1 MLLLCF
7 GFLLLFCVFWIGRMW
22 SRALPVGGAR
32 KLSDL
37 AGEYLRCLIVVWS
50 LHVCTSYF
58 IDWWVNGKSGQKR
71 HNSQLDWRLDDD
83 IGRKHHEKW
92 SRDALFFFTSLPLL
106 TSAPD
111 LQTEPLIWYRVSL
124 HELIQSL
131 QRQWRIDSWLTV
143 FNLIIVKAFFVL
155 GGWGKNKRHTKP
167 TQYSHFVTARSHREC
182 LSYSLTGY
190 GDILTRR
197 ELLTFN
203 SKKISTLRLKLAA
216 VKASLWSCIYIH
228 MHARALFINNSTSM
242 VSALILIQL

>member
-1 MLLLCF
+1 MMLLLCF
-7 GFLLLFCVFWIGRMW
+7 GFLLLFCVFWIGWMW

-83 IGRKHHEKW
+83 IGRKHHTKW
-92 SRDALFFFTSLPLL
+92 SRDVLFFFPSLPLL

-143 FNLIIVKAFFVL
+143 FNLITVKAFFVL
-155 GGWGKNKRHTKP
+155 GGWGKNKTHTKP
-167 TQYSHFVTARSHREC
+167 AQYSHFVTARSHRANW
-182 LSYSLTGY
+182 
-190 GDILTRR
+190 
-197 ELLTFN
+197 F
-203 SKKISTLRLKLAA
+203 
-216 VKASLWSCIYIH
+216 
-228 MHARALFINNSTSM
+228 
-242 VSALILIQL
+242 